1 MLRLRAIAKHA
12 PSIEADVR
20 REYGLHPW
28 EALDLP
34 AGVFIRYVAHLSASS
49 VTVAVMAAN
58 TPQSRTVPVEPPPR
72 DEAEHRR
79 RLSALRGYR
88 QL

>member
-1 MLRLRAIAKHA
+1 M
-12 PSIEADVR
+12 R
-20 REYGLHPW
+20 REYGVHPW
-28 EALDLP
+28 EAMDLP
-34 AGVFIRYVAHLSASS
+34 VGVFIRYVAHLSADSS
-49 VTVAVMAAN
+49 TVAVMAAN
-58 TPQSRTVPVEPPPR
+58 RPQSRTVPTEPPPR

>member
-1 MLRLRAIAKHA
+1 V
-12 PSIEADVR
+12 EADLR

-34 AGVFIRYVAHLSASS
+34 ALTFVRYAANLSAGS
-49 VTVAVMAAN
+49 VTVAVMAAK
-58 TPQSRTVPVEPPPR
+58 QGVGGTVGVDPPPR

-79 RLSALRGYR
+79 RLTAFRGYR
-88 QL
+88 P